1 MIKPLQTNYIPLRI
15 LCILILIIY
24 VIFISLYVSKSH
36 RFFFINPVVQ
46 LILLLFGIISA
57 IYSPFCAVLYLAAYI
72 ITYFTLYKK
81 EIYETFKTVED
92 QIVKDVIDK
101 NSLLANLNTNEEDE
115 VEGVWA
121 SSILGKEMG
130 LNKG

>member
-1 MIKPLQTNYIPLRI
+1 MISPLQTNYIPFRI

-36 RFFFINPVVQ
+36 RFFFINPIVQ

-81 EIYETFKTVED
+81 EIYETFKAVED
-92 QIVKDVIDK
+92 PIIKDVIYK
-101 NSLLANLNTNEEDE
+101 NSLLANIDMNEEDE

-121 SSILGKEMG
+121 SSVLGKEMG

>member
-1 MIKPLQTNYIPLRI
+1 MIKPLQTNYIPLQI
-15 LCILILIIY
+15 LCIIILIIY

-36 RFFFINPVVQ
+36 RFFFINPIVQ
-46 LILLLFGIISA
+46 LILLLVGIISA
-57 IYSPFCAVLYLAAYI
+57 IYIPFCAVLYLAAYI

-92 QIVKDVIDK
+92 QVVNDVIDK

-115 VEGVWA
+115 VEGVWS